1 MAKQHLYYDKTELTI
16 AVRMGN
22 NYSAFHVPAE
32 KIQRINYI
40 PFKTKKLFKTIETE
54 AISFDTVGFPPLML
68 VQSEEK
74 DFYDGYKRDI
84 EKFAKENHIKINDYT
99 SLSIEEYE
107 AKLASGDVG

>member
-40 PFKTKKLFKTIETE
+40 PVKTKKLFKTIETE

-68 VQSEEK
+68 VKAQEK
-74 DFYDGYKRDI
+74 DFYDGYKRDV
-84 EKFAKENHIKINDYT
+84 EKFAKENRIKINDYT
-99 SLSIEEYE
+99 GLSLAEYE
-107 AKLASGDVG
+107 AKLASDSI